1 MNPLETSNH
10 PSSQRN
16 WRTIVA
22 MLMLALFSPLAYAQT
37 ISPQDPEQYFAELQ
51 ERLELTDEQ
60 VDEMRPIVENSRQ
73 RQRDVLAGY
82 GIDMESDVAPRI
94 GRRDAMAIRK
104 EMKSIRADMLDQLES
119 VLTESQY
126 EAFAEMQE
134 QQADER
140 RAAMRERF
148 RSQR

>member
-51 ERLELTDEQ
+51 ERLALTDEQ
-60 VDEMRPIVENSRQ
+60 VAEMRPIVENSRQ

-82 GIDMESDVAPRI
+82 GIDMESDEAPRI
-94 GRRDAMAIRK
+94 GRRDAMSIRK
-104 EMKSIRADMLDQLES
+104 EMKSIRADLLDQLES

>member
-1 MNPLETSNH
+1 MNPFKTSNH

-16 WRTIVA
+16 WRAFVVA
-22 MLMLALFSPLAYAQT
+22 LMLALFSPLACAQT
-37 ISPQDPEQYFAELQ
+37 IDPQDPEQYFAELQ

-60 VDEMRPIVENSRQ
+60 IAELRPIVESSRQ
-73 RQRDVLAGY
+73 RQRDVLASY
-82 GIDMESDVAPRI
+82 GFDMESDEAPRI

-104 EMKSIRADMLDQLES
+104 EMKSVRADLLRQVES
-119 VLTESQY
+119 VLTKTQY

-134 QQADER
+134 HQAEER
-140 RAAMRERF
+140 RAAMRARF